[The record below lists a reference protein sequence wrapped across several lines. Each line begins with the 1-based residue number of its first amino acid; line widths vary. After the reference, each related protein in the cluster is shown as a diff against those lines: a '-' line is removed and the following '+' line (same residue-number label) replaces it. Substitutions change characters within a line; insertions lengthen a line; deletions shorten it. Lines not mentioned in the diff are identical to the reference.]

1 MAKFLEKKENLKRV
15 VVLLLV
21 VISACLIAMTN
32 AKFLST
38 FGLKSPQA
46 RVSFF
51 LGEEAL
57 IQPISGEELAPGES
71 KTDIDIFLSNR
82 QDFKRTEVSM
92 TYTIKVKTYGS
103 LPLTYQL
110 FKVGTGGAETEI
122 TDFKDSLTYSEA
134 LVSGN
139 ISADNANYR
148 LRIHWPEEYNQLK
161 YSNDLEVSRLTI
173 QAEQMD

>member
-1 MAKFLEKKENLKRV
+1 MLKDLKTRPNFKRV
-15 VVLLLV
+15 VALLLV
-21 VISACLIAMTN
+21 VAFACLIALTN

-51 LGEEAL
+51 LGDQEL
-57 IQPISGEELAPGES
+57 IQPINGEELAPGES
-71 KTDIDIFLSNR
+71 KTDIDILLSNR
-82 QDFKRTEVSM
+82 QDFKKTEVSM
-92 TYTIKVKTYGS
+92 TYTIKVNNYGS

-110 FKVGTGGAETEI
+110 FEVAADGAKTEI
-122 TDFKDSLTYSEA
+122 TDFKDNLNHSEK
-134 LVSGN
+134 LGPGN
-139 ISADNANYR
+139 IAEANVNYC